1 MGQSLSDKIYTG
13 PDILSSLFGVFL
25 RFFEGRIAMA
35 ADAKEMY
42 HVLRLPDHD
51 KPAMTFLWR
60 NSMREEPNA
69 YLFERTVFG
78 EVSAPSRAKGGEM
91 LMRMGKTYSWV

>member
-1 MGQSLSDKIYTG
+1 MGQSLSDKIYAG

-25 RFFEGRIAMA
+25 RFCEGRIAMA

-42 HVLRLPDHD
+42 HVLRLLDHD
-51 KPAMTFLWR
+51 KPAMTFIWR

-78 EVSAPSRAKGGEM
+78 EVSAPS
-91 LMRMGKTYSWV
+91 

>member
-25 RFFEGRIAMA
+25 RFCEGRIAMA

-60 NSMREEPNA
+60 NSLREEPK
-69 YLFERTVFG
+69 RTVFG

-91 LMRMGKTYSWV
+91 LMRMGKTYHWV

>member
-25 RFFEGRIAMA
+25 RFCEGRIAMA

-60 NSMREEPNA
+60 NSLREEPKCISSREQC
-69 YLFERTVFG
+69 LEKCLHHPERK
-78 EVSAPSRAKGGEM
+78 EAKC
-91 LMRMGKTYSWV
+91 